1 MRDHYYRR
9 LAVFSVFLSALAL
22 TLYGGLVVWARRSYE
37 AESQRVLMVREG
49 EWVQVLPP
57 PGAPAM
63 LRCWVWVT
71 PTRGIN
77 EVPVCILQTEGD

>member
-1 MRDHYYRR
+1 MHDHYRR
-9 LAVFSVFLSALAL
+9 LAFVSVVLAIGIL
-22 TLYGGLVVWARRSYE
+22 GGLVVWALVSHE
-37 AESQRVLMVREG
+37 AESQRALTVREG

-63 LRCWVWVT
+63 FRCWVWVT

-77 EVPVCILQTEGD
+77 EGPVCLLQEEGD